1 VGTGGAGSPWSTGGW
16 LPRITHAV
24 RRAPCRCR
32 AAQQIAVEMIQDERP
47 ALGIIPY
54 GALVADR
61 MELQR

>member
-1 VGTGGAGSPWSTGGW
+1 
-16 LPRITHAV
+16 
-24 RRAPCRCR
+24 
-32 AAQQIAVEMIQDERP
+32 MIQDELP